1 MKQMLK
7 LGFVLALFASVACV
21 MLALVNNL
29 TAPAIA
35 AAKEAEVNAG
45 LAVVFEQAE
54 NFVKAADFVPDT
66 ATTIKVE
73 TLYLAKQGEEVV
85 GAVVQATG
93 PTYDKA
99 TILLGI
105 DLSRTITGVRFLSI
119 SDTPGF
125 GQRATEPAFYMQF
138 TGKTADDAFVAG
150 KDVDTISGAT
160 ITSKGVAQIVKYAAY
175 VAGAYLADNY
185 GGAAG
190 SGEAPVIAGPAT
202 VFTYEDACLSLFPP
216 EQYPDAVFTEINTDL
231 YRIVRNMLVEKQYI
245 VTVGGKTVGAM
256 AAVRGQTYH
265 DGGVVLTAVDMN
277 RNIIGA
283 RIIEL
288 NDSPNIGQQTLEES
302 FYSQFAGKPVDGTLS
317 VAGDIDAISG
327 ATITS
332 ACIADIVKVGAMEA
346 AWVATSRGG
355 AGAPAGSDSYPLNE
369 IYLEE

>member
-105 DLSRTITGVRFLSI
+105 DLNRTITGIRFLSI

-138 TGKTADDAFVAG
+138 TGKTADDAFVTG

-160 ITSKGVAQIVKYAAY
+160 ITSKGV
-175 VAGAYLADNY
+175 Y

-216 EQYPDAVFTEINTDL
+216 DQYPDAVFTEINTDL

-288 NDSPNIGQQTLEES
+288 NDSPNIGQLTLEES